1 MSRRSRSSPVLIAGL
16 LAALAG
22 GVLASPADD
31 AAVKNLR
38 AAFAEGTAEELRID
52 ALQEA
57 ASIDDPAIVDEIAK
71 ALRDRNVEVRRAAID
86 ALGKNKNADALR
98 ELHALYRRDE
108 KLRQDEETFVRL
120 LHAIG
125 RKGAPA
131 SVEILSSD
139 VFDHL
144 TLRTAR
150 ARLMGLGRIRTKD
163 SVEALI
169 KLSKLSGGDTKRRVS
184 TQTEARA
191 IVDRDFRLS
200 LAILTGQDLST
211 DRNEWSRWWN
221 DNKNKFQVAP
231 DRPPLEPALQT
242 QWETYW
248 GEPYGTAPAASN
260 ANVSPPIVV
269 TMNPPQE
276 DVDEA
281 VAALRQAFSTK
292 GDADTRK
299 LAIDNYGGLA
309 HADVVAA
316 VAKGLDDSDDGVRLE
331 AVDALGWVP
340 LPEALKALHRLYRR
354 DKALRENE
362 VLFARLLQ
370 AIGRHGDRSSIE
382 VLKDN
387 PFDHLTVASGRARIL
402 GLGRIRDV
410 KSIESLIAGMQL
422 AGNDARGRRSGQ
434 PRHADDFRLAL
445 TSLTGQDMGLT
456 KDAWITWW
464 RDAKNGFKMA
474 PERQKLPPEL
484 KGAWESYWN
493 EAY

>member
-1 MSRRSRSSPVLIAGL
+1 MVRRSRTSPGLTALVLV
-16 LAALAG
+16 ALAG
-22 GVLASPADD
+22 GVLASAPDD

-38 AAFAEGTAEELRID
+38 AAFADGTAEELRID

-57 ASIDDPAIVDEIAK
+57 ASIDDPAVVDEIGK

-86 ALGKNKNADALR
+86 ALGQNKNADALR
-98 ELHALYRRDE
+98 ELHSLYKRDE
-108 KLRQDEETFVRL
+108 KLRKDEETFVRL
-120 LHAIG
+120 LQAIG

-131 SVEILSSD
+131 SVEVLTSD
-139 VFDHL
+139 VFDHI

-163 SVEALI
+163 SVEALV
-169 KLSKLSGGDTKRRVS
+169 KLSKMAGGDTRRRVQA
-184 TQTEARA
+184 QTDARA
-191 IVDRDFRLS
+191 VIDRDFRLS
-200 LAILTGQDLST
+200 LAVLTGKDLST
-211 DRNEWSRWWN
+211 DRSEWARWWS
-221 DNKNKFQVAP
+221 DNKGKVQVSA
-231 DRPPLEPALQT
+231 DRPPLAPELQK

-248 GEPYGTAPAASN
+248 GEPYGTAPRAAGGD
-260 ANVSPPIVV
+260 VSERIIVEK
-269 TMNPPQE
+269 NPPQD

-281 VAALRQAFSTK
+281 LAVLKEAFSSK
-292 GDADTRK
+292 GDPDARK
-299 LAIDNYGGLA
+299 LAIDTYGGLA
-309 HADVVAA
+309 HPDVVAA
-316 VAKGLDDSDDGVRLE
+316 VAKGLDDADDGVRLQ
-331 AVDALGWVP
+331 AIDTLGFVP

-354 DKALRENE
+354 DKSLREDE

-370 AIGRHGDRSSIE
+370 AIGRHSDRSSIE

-410 KSIESLIAGMQL
+410 KSVESLIAGMQL

-445 TSLTGQDMGLT
+445 ASLTGQDLGLT
-456 KDAWITWW
+456 KEAWISWW
-464 RDAKNGFKMA
+464 RGAKDGFKVA
-474 PERQKLPPEL
+474 PERPQLAPEL
-484 KGAWESYWN
+484 KAAWESYWN